1 MTPQQ
6 IYQWLVELIAKWPET
21 KVTMTWGEPHF
32 RVGDKI
38 FSGWGAHK
46 DGRYSMGIKLDKDK
60 QAAFVASD
68 PRFAIAPYVGK
79 HGWVSFHPGDEP
91 DLGEVEA
98 LLLESYRNVAP
109 RTLVAKLD
117 AGWSGGAAGEGTTSR
132 LAARGKPTARRS
144 AAAEPKQA
152 GRQAKPAAKPA
163 GKRAKLVG
171 RQTKPVAKPA
181 GKQAR
186 PGAKPAGKRAKPA
199 AEKAPAKQAKPAKPK
214 APAKPAKPKARAK
227 PQAGKPR
234 S

>member
-1 MTPQQ
+1 MKPQQ

-109 RTLVAKLD
+109 KTLVAKLD
-117 AGWSGGAAGEGTTSR
+117 AGGSGGAAGER
-132 LAARGKPTARRS
+132 PAKKAAAKGQPPARRR
-144 AAAEPKQA
+144 AAAGQKP
-152 GRQAKPAAKPA
+152 AKPL
-163 GKRAKLVG
+163 AKLAPA
-171 RQTKPVAKPA
+171 KPVAK
-181 GKQAR
+181 Q
-186 PGAKPAGKRAKPA
+186 AKPVAK
-199 AEKAPAKQAKPAKPK
+199 KAPAKQAKPAAKQAKPAAKK
-214 APAKPAKPKARAK
+214 APAKQAKPSARAK
-227 PQAGKPR
+227 PQAGKR
-234 S
+234 RAR